1 MTKEPHD
8 RPAEVGLD
16 YGPLGVGLVGVMI
29 TAAAL
34 VALIVAGL
42 AAADL
47 FPVTSGPAEALTD
60 RGVWAATRA
69 WASPLGL
76 LGLAVLFAGAV
87 PYALGNI
94 RTAIGHRATAM
105 TTSLPA
111 LLAKDI
117 RS

>member
-1 MTKEPHD
+1 MTTRPHD
-8 RPAEVGLD
+8 RPRAAGSD
-16 YGPLGVGLVGVMI
+16 YGPLGVGLLGVLV

-47 FPVTSGPAEALTD
+47 FPATSSPADALSD
-60 RGVWAATRA
+60 RGNWAATRA

-87 PYALGNI
+87 PYALSNI
-94 RTAIGHRATAM
+94 RTAISHRADAM
-105 TTSLPA
+105 TTSLPS
-111 LLAKDI
+111 LLTKDI